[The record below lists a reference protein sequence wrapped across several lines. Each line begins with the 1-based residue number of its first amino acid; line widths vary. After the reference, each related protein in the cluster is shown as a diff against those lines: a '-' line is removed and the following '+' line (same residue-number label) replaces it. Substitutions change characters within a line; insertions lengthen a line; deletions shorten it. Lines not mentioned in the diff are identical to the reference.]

1 MVLQE
6 RHSSPPQQ
14 PAIQPLLWHLA
25 PALHLHPLVS
35 ASCGVS
41 THLVRRLS
49 AVDET
54 VQQLLLV
61 SIGFVMNKTKQLVL
75 LGRPPANSLALQ
87 GH

>member
-1 MVLQE
+1 M
-6 RHSSPPQQ
+6 
-14 PAIQPLLWHLA
+14 
-25 PALHLHPLVS
+25 
-35 ASCGVS
+35 
-41 THLVRRLS
+41 
-49 AVDET
+49 DET